1 MWHSNSNPTCFKRNL
16 SDIWLLQHR
25 MFFSPPIHPTPH
37 LCWKL
42 FQAALQHFQFVSNSW
57 ALARL
62 VLWWDVGLNSP
73 QNSKKHFIQ
82 LCHCA
87 NTGKV
92 NNIKS
97 FPNSEIALYQCT
109 ILMLTSQVRRSS
121 RQGFEVSIM
130 AMFLFLFTDSIFGLW
145 NINIADIAMALHFAI
160 CNDSSKKKRTERISE
175 KEFSPCI
182 QLMDVRMLFEKT
194 SDFRLRKRPFLPL
207 PFTNLWSCLVVRT
220 EQDLWE
226 SQFQLGQA
234 LLLRLTTSKVGV
246 GDFVQETQ

>member
-160 CNDSSKKKRTERISE
+160 CNDSSKKKEQKEFQRKSSLLAFNLWMSECFLKKPQTSDSGSVPFYPFPSQTYGAASWSGRSRISE
-175 KEFSPCI
+175 S
-182 QLMDVRMLFEKT
+182 L
-194 SDFRLRKRPFLPL
+194 SSSWAKR
-207 PFTNLWSCLVVRT
+207 CCC
-220 EQDLWE
+220 
-226 SQFQLGQA
+226 A
-234 LLLRLTTSKVGV
+234 
-246 GDFVQETQ
+246 